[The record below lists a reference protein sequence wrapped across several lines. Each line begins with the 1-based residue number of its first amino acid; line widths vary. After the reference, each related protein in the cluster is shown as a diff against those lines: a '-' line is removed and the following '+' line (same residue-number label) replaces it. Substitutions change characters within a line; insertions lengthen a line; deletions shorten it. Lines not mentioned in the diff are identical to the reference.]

1 MYCQTALFGA
11 LQKVFCD
18 KVPKQASSTEV
29 SDFLHFP
36 ECLSPTT
43 REHAWTCCILVLGLY
58 VNKALLI
65 VMKSNPKHIMF
76 VFFVE
81 LS

>member
-18 KVPKQASSTEV
+18 KVPKQASSTEA

-43 REHAWTCCILVLGLY
+43 RKHA
-58 VNKALLI
+58 
-65 VMKSNPKHIMF
+65 
-76 VFFVE
+76 
-81 LS
+81 